1 MIRNQQ
7 KVSSTNIVPG
17 IRLNLN
23 PFEQRSG
30 SARVLRNWTPTFNRL
45 TRKAFAPKFHATAD
59 TASGSVWAVKEFNYH
74 RANAPETQL
83 LIFRSDGKVY
93 KATGGSELEIFP
105 GLTGFTALSSRPQP
119 VQIGNFLVWG
129 DTENAFIYDGR
140 SIRAWGLAREP
151 TVLPVVAADTG
162 NITAAGGLSATV
174 TWVVLDEQGNRVH
187 ESSRSPVSAFQILS
201 GQGLKVTKTTMGTPP
216 AATTHWSVYMSEN
229 NLSAIRLRAATTPIV
244 TDFVVIADL
253 PAATSPI
260 EPIRND
266 PPPASNIM
274 STWKNR
280 IAMVDRNDRRRV
292 WFTAFG
298 EVNGLLNGAGAESVS
313 GADSSSVSDIVNEF
327 LFPRQ
332 VNCLVEHEDLLFI
345 FTQVQGHVIMGT
357 GGILDAAGNRDLF
370 SGQQFSEG
378 AAGARAAV
386 STPFGLAWFTP
397 GRQVWLW
404 PGAETKIDIGQDIQ
418 TILENIPSAS
428 MDSVE
433 LHWWDG
439 NGKKWLMMAVDA
451 PAGEDPE
458 GSTAQRLFIYD
469 FSLRSDQQRPGE
481 WFEWADVTTTSIGTY
496 IEGGQRFLLTGDSSG
511 DVYQQDVI
519 ADPAHL
525 SRSAI
530 LGRTYLG
537 SSIQNN
543 PAATMTTGLIMP
555 SGDLWSTGLY
565 IGLVRGS
572 HDGPSTSI
580 GSNPTVNSAI
590 DPLDPDTTPSI
601 ALTLGSAD
609 TSGEFRAWLLNEAGG
624 TEGGALARQFQ
635 FKLSYAA
642 GSSNNA
648 EADGRTT
655 VALEALYKLSFS
667 WQPQQELAK

>member
-45 TRKAFAPKFHATAD
+45 TRKAFAPKFHATPD
-59 TASGSVWAVKEFNYH
+59 TASGSIWDIIDFNYH
-74 RANAPETQL
+74 RANAPESKL

-129 DTENAFIYDGR
+129 DTESAYIYDGR
-140 SIRAWGLAREP
+140 SIRAWGLARATTKP
-151 TVLPVVAADTG
+151 GVSATG
-162 NITAAGGLSATV
+162 GALTASVTATV

-187 ESSRSPVSAFQILS
+187 ESSRSPVSDTQALS
-201 GQGLKVTKTTMGTPP
+201 SDSLIIDKSGVGSPP
-216 AATTHWSVYMSEN
+216 AGATHWSAYMSEATA
-229 NLSAIRLRAATTPIV
+229 SATRLRVATTAIV
-244 TDFVVIADL
+244 TDTVTITAF

-292 WFTAFG
+292 RFTAFG
-298 EVNGLLNGAGAESVS
+298 EVDGLLNGAGAESVS
-313 GADSSSVSDIVNEF
+313 GADSSSVSDLVNEF

-332 VNCLVEHEDLLFI
+332 VNSLVQHENLLFI
-345 FTQVQGHVIMGT
+345 FTQTNGHVIMGT
-357 GGILDAAGNRDLF
+357 GGILDSLGNRDLF

-386 STPFGLAWFTP
+386 STPFGLIWFTP
-397 GRQVWLW
+397 GRQIWLW
-404 PGAETKIDIGQDIQ
+404 PGFETKIDISHDIQ

-458 GSTAQRLFIYD
+458 GSTAQRIFIYD

-481 WFEWADVTTTSIGTY
+481 WFEWTDVTATSIGTY
-496 IEGGQRFLLTGDSSG
+496 TEGGQRFLLTGDSSG

-537 SSIQNN
+537 SAIQNN

-590 DPLDPDTTPSI
+590 DPIDPDTTPSI